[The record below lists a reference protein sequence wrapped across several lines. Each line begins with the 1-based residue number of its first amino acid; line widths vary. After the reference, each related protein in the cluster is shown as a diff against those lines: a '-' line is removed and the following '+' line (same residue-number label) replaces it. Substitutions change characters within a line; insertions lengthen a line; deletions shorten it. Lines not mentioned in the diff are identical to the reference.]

1 MLIAPFIIIILQLG
15 CCLYSI
21 VFYLLNIKKGYYVI
35 KFTHFAERRPNMIS
49 KKLAIEVL
57 NEALATGAD
66 YAEIFYEDS
75 HSYSLSIEN
84 GKVETSSSNIMNGVG
99 LRLLRNNQCV
109 YGYTNELTRK
119 GLVSLAQSLR
129 SSFHDERK
137 ITVTKLDYTNVK
149 NRNPI
154 KQSYDD
160 ISREEKI
167 ALVKEGLEEIQKR
180 NDPRL
185 VRYIGSFADN
195 HRFVAIFNSK
205 EKWFKR
211 DTEFGRLAYMVI
223 AADQNGF
230 ETAFN
235 GPGCQSDIS
244 FFREKINV
252 KELANKTADT
262 ALMMLT
268 AKECPSGKM
277 PVVIG
282 NGWGGV
288 LFHESCGHPLE
299 ASAIAKGL
307 SCFTGKHG
315 DMVASPLVSAVDD
328 STIPSA
334 WGSIDIDD
342 EGNPGTKR
350 LLIKNG
356 KLNDYMIDDFNGRR
370 MNREGNG
377 ACRRQNYKFCP
388 TSRMSNTYICNGKS
402 TPEEIIKAT
411 KLGLY
416 TVGFNGGS
424 VDPTTGE
431 FNFGCS
437 EAYIIRDG
445 KICEP
450 VKGATLIG
458 HGDEILKHIDMVGN
472 DLELAQGMCGAGSGS
487 IRTNVGQPTL
497 RVSEI
502 TVGGRGGELK

>member
-1 MLIAPFIIIILQLG
+1 
-15 CCLYSI
+15 
-21 VFYLLNIKKGYYVI
+21 
-35 KFTHFAERRPNMIS
+35 MIS
-49 KKLAIEVL
+49 KKLAIDVL

-75 HSYSLSIEN
+75 HSYSLSLEN
-84 GKVETSSSNIMNGVG
+84 GKVETSTSNIMNGVG
-99 LRLLRNNQCV
+99 LRLLKNNQSV
-109 YGYTNELTRK
+109 YGFTNDLSKK
-119 GLVSLAQSLR
+119 GLLSLAQSLR
-129 SSFHDERK
+129 SSFKGER
-137 ITVTKLDYTNVK
+137 ILTVTKLDMIRVK

-154 KQSYDD
+154 TRSYDD
-160 ISREEKI
+160 VTREEKI
-167 ALVKEGLEEIQKR
+167 ALVREGIEEIEALK
-180 NDPRL
+180 DPRI
-185 VRYIGSFADN
+185 VRYFGGFANN
-195 HRFVAIFNSK
+195 HRFVAVFNSK
-205 EKWFKR
+205 GKWFKR
-211 DTEFGRLAYMVI
+211 DTEFARLFYSIVAM
-223 AADQNGF
+223 NEKGF
-230 ETAFN
+230 ETAFE
-235 GPGCQSDIS
+235 GPGCQQSIDY
-244 FFREKINV
+244 FKTVVHPREVAKKAV
-252 KELANKTADT
+252 KTAL
-262 ALMMLT
+262 LMLE

-288 LFHESCGHPLE
+288 LFHEACGHPLE
-299 ASAIAKGL
+299 ASAISRGL
-307 SCFTGKHG
+307 SCFTGKEG
-315 DMVASPLVSAVDD
+315 EMVASPLVSAVDD
-328 STIPSA
+328 STIPQG

-350 LLIKNG
+350 VLIKNG
-356 KLNDYMIDDFNGRR
+356 KLVDYMIDDYNGRR

-416 TVGFNGGS
+416 AVSFAGGS

-458 HGDEILKHIDMVGN
+458 KGFEILKKIDMVAN
-472 DLELAQGMCGAGSGS
+472 DLDLAQGMCGASSGS

-497 RVSEI
+497 RVSEV

>member
-1 MLIAPFIIIILQLG
+1 
-15 CCLYSI
+15 
-21 VFYLLNIKKGYYVI
+21 
-35 KFTHFAERRPNMIS
+35 MIS

-57 NEALATGAD
+57 NKALETGGD

-75 HSYSLSIEN
+75 HSHSVLIEN
-84 GKVETSSSNIMNGVG
+84 GKVDSSNSNSLCGVG
-99 LRLLRNNQCV
+99 LRLLKENQTV
-109 YGYTNELTRK
+109 YGYTNDLTKK
-119 GLVSLAQSLR
+119 GLLALAESLSK
-129 SSFHDERK
+129 SFHGKR
-137 ITVTKLDYTNVK
+137 ILTVDHLDMIRVK

-154 KQSYDD
+154 IQSYDD
-160 ISREEKI
+160 VPLEEKI
-167 ALVKEGLEEIQKR
+167 ALVREGIEEIESMK
-180 NDPRL
+180 DPRI
-185 VRYIGSFADN
+185 VRTFGAFGDN
-195 HRFVAIFNSK
+195 HRFVAVFNSK
-205 EKWFKR
+205 GKWFKR
-211 DTEFGRLAYMVI
+211 ATEFGRLSFQVI
-223 AADQNGF
+223 AANESGF
-230 ETAFN
+230 ETGFE
-235 GPGCQSDIS
+235 GPGAQQGIS
-244 FFREKINV
+244 YFRTEKVNPRKCARKAAEV
-252 KELANKTADT
+252 
-262 ALMMLT
+262 ALQNLN
-268 AKECPSGKM
+268 AAECPSGVM

-299 ASAIAKGL
+299 ASAVSRGL
-307 SCFTGKHG
+307 SCFTGKEG
-315 DMVASPLVSAVDD
+315 EMIASPIVSAVDD
-328 STIPSA
+328 STIPQE

-356 KLNDYMIDDFNGRR
+356 KLTNFMIDDFNGRR

-377 ACRRQNYKFCP
+377 SCRRQNYRYCP

-416 TVGFNGGS
+416 AVSFNGGS

-431 FNFGCS
+431 FNFGAS

-458 HGDEILKHIDMVGN
+458 KGFEILKKIDMVGN
-472 DLELAQGMCGAGSGS
+472 DLDLAQGMCGAASGS

-497 RVSEI
+497 RVSAV

>member
-1 MLIAPFIIIILQLG
+1 ML
-15 CCLYSI
+15 
-21 VFYLLNIKKGYYVI
+21 
-35 KFTHFAERRPNMIS
+35 S

-75 HSYSLSIEN
+75 HSSSVSIEN
-84 GKVETSSSNIMNGVG
+84 GKVETASSNAMCGVG
-99 LRLLRNNQCV
+99 LRLLKDNQCV
-109 YGYTNELTRK
+109 YGYTNNLSKK
-119 GLVSLAQSLR
+119 GLFDLANSLNK
-129 SSFHDERK
+129 SFHSERL
-137 ITVTKLDYTNVK
+137 ITVTDLEMIRVK

-154 KQSYDD
+154 TRSYDD
-160 ISREEKI
+160 VPLQERIDLIREGI
-167 ALVKEGLEEIQKR
+167 DEINSLK
-180 NDPRL
+180 DPRI
-185 VRYIGSFADN
+185 VRTIGSFGAN
-195 HRFVAIFNSK
+195 HRFVAVFNSK
-205 EKWFKR
+205 GKWFKR
-211 DTEFGRLAYMVI
+211 DTEFGRMAFMVVV
-223 AADQNGF
+223 ADQNGF
-230 ETAFN
+230 ETGFE
-235 GPGCQSDIS
+235 GPGAQGPIEY
-244 FFREKINV
+244 FKTVVTPRE
-252 KELANKTADT
+252 TARKAAET
-262 ALMMLT
+262 ALKMLT
-268 AKECPSGKM
+268 AAECPSGVM

-299 ASAIAKGL
+299 SSSVAKGI
-307 SCFTGKHG
+307 SCFSGNKIG
-315 DMVASPLVSAVDD
+315 DYVASPIVSAVDD
-328 STIPSA
+328 STMPGE

-356 KLNDYMIDDFNGRR
+356 KLNDYMIDDLNGRR
-370 MNREGNG
+370 MGRSGNG
-377 ACRRQNYKFCP
+377 ACRRQNYRYIP

-402 TPEEIIKAT
+402 TPEEIIAAT

-416 TVGFNGGS
+416 AVSFNGGS

-445 KICEP
+445 KVAEP

-458 HGDEILKHIDMVGN
+458 KGFEILKNIDMVGN
-472 DLELAQGMCGAGSGS
+472 DLKLAQGMCGASSGS

-497 RVSEI
+497 RVSQI

>member
-1 MLIAPFIIIILQLG
+1 ML
-15 CCLYSI
+15 
-21 VFYLLNIKKGYYVI
+21 
-35 KFTHFAERRPNMIS
+35 S

-57 NEALATGAD
+57 NEALSTGAD

-75 HSYSLSIEN
+75 YSSGFSIEN
-84 GKVETSSSNIMNGVG
+84 GKVETASSNSMCGVG
-99 LRLLRNNQCV
+99 LRLLKENQCV
-109 YGYTNELTRK
+109 YGYTNNLSKK
-119 GLVSLAQSLR
+119 GLLDLANSLNK
-129 SSFHDERK
+129 SFNGERL
-137 ITVTKLDYTNVK
+137 ITVTKLDMIKKK
-149 NRNPI
+149 NNNPI
-154 KQSYDD
+154 GQSYFEVPL
-160 ISREEKI
+160 EEKI
-167 ALVKEGLEEIQKR
+167 ALVREGIDEIYSMK
-180 NDPRL
+180 DPRI
-185 VRYIGSFADN
+185 VRTVGSFGAN

-205 EKWFKR
+205 GKWFKR

-223 AADQNGF
+223 VADQNGF
-230 ETAFN
+230 ETGFE
-235 GPGCQSDIS
+235 GPGAQGDLNY
-244 FFREKINV
+244 FRTKV
-252 KELANKTADT
+252 KAREVARKAAET
-262 ALMMLT
+262 ALKMLT
-268 AKECPSGKM
+268 AKECPSGVM

-299 ASAIAKGL
+299 ASAVAKGL
-307 SCFTGKHG
+307 SCFSDNKIG
-315 DMVASPLVSAVDD
+315 DYIASPIVSAVDD
-328 STIPSA
+328 STMPSE

-342 EGNPGTKR
+342 EGNPGSKR

-356 KLNDYMIDDFNGRR
+356 KLNDYMIDDLNGRR

-377 ACRRQNYKFCP
+377 ACRRQNYRYVP
-388 TSRMSNTYICNGKS
+388 TSRMSNTYICNGRS

-416 TVGFNGGS
+416 AVGFNGGS

-445 KICEP
+445 KIAEP

-458 HGDEILKHIDMVGN
+458 KGFEILKKIDMVAN
-472 DLELAQGMCGAGSGS
+472 DLDLAQGMCGASSGS

-497 RVSEI
+497 RVSEV

>member
-1 MLIAPFIIIILQLG
+1 ML
-15 CCLYSI
+15 
-21 VFYLLNIKKGYYVI
+21 
-35 KFTHFAERRPNMIS
+35 S

-57 NEALATGAD
+57 NEALSTGAD

-75 HSYSLSIEN
+75 RSTNISVEN
-84 GKVETSSSNIMNGVG
+84 GKVETASSNSMCGVG
-99 LRLLRNNQCV
+99 LRLLKENQCV
-109 YGYTNELTRK
+109 YGYTNNLSKK
-119 GLVSLAQSLR
+119 GLLDLANSLNK
-129 SSFHDERK
+129 SFHGERL
-137 ITVTKLDYTNVK
+137 ITVTNLEMIRRK
-149 NRNPI
+149 NNNPI
-154 KQSYDD
+154 GRSYDD
-160 ISREEKI
+160 VPTEEKV
-167 ALVKEGLEEIQKR
+167 ALIKEGIDEIYSLK
-180 NDPRL
+180 DPRI
-185 VRYIGSFADN
+185 VRTTGVFGAN

-205 EKWFKR
+205 GKWFKR

-223 AADQNGF
+223 VADQNGF
-230 ETAFN
+230 ETGFE
-235 GPGCQSDIS
+235 GPGAQGDIS
-244 FFREKINV
+244 YFSNKVTAR
-252 KELANKTADT
+252 KTARKAAET
-262 ALMMLT
+262 ALKMLT
-268 AKECPSGKM
+268 AKECPSGVM

-299 ASAIAKGL
+299 SSAVAKGL
-307 SCFTGKHG
+307 SCFSGNKIG
-315 DMVASPLVSAVDD
+315 DYIASPIVSAVDD
-328 STIPSA
+328 STMPGE

-356 KLNDYMIDDFNGRR
+356 KLNDYMIDDLNGRR
-370 MNREGNG
+370 MGREGNG
-377 ACRRQNYKFCP
+377 ACRRQNYRFCP

-402 TPEEIIKAT
+402 TPEEIIAAT

-416 TVGFNGGS
+416 AVSFNGGS

-445 KICEP
+445 KVAEP

-458 HGDEILKHIDMVGN
+458 KGFEILKHIDMIGN
-472 DLELAQGMCGAGSGS
+472 DLELAQGMCGASSGS

-497 RVSEI
+497 RISQI

>member
-1 MLIAPFIIIILQLG
+1 ML
-15 CCLYSI
+15 
-21 VFYLLNIKKGYYVI
+21 
-35 KFTHFAERRPNMIS
+35 S

-66 YAEIFYEDS
+66 YAEIFFEDS
-75 HSYSLSIEN
+75 YSSGLSIEN
-84 GKVETSSSNIMNGVG
+84 GKVETASSNSMCGVG
-99 LRLLRNNQCV
+99 LRLLKENQVV
-109 YGYTNELTRK
+109 YGYTNDLSKK
-119 GLVSLAQSLR
+119 GLLALANSLNK
-129 SSFHDERK
+129 SFNGERLIK
-137 ITVTKLDYTNVK
+137 VEKLDMIRGK

-154 KQSYDD
+154 TRSYDD
-160 ISREEKI
+160 VSLEEKI
-167 ALVKEGLEEIQKR
+167 ALVREGIDEIQSM
-180 NDPRL
+180 NDPRI
-185 VRYIGSFADN
+185 VRYIGSFAAN

-205 EKWFKR
+205 GKWFKR
-211 DTEFGRLAYMVI
+211 DTEFGRMAFQVI
-223 AADQNGF
+223 VADQNGF
-230 ETAFN
+230 ETGFE
-235 GPGCQSDIS
+235 GPGTQGSIEY
-244 FFREKINV
+244 F
-252 KELANKTADT
+252 KTIVTPRKVARKAAET
-262 ALMMLT
+262 ALLMLT
-268 AKECPSGKM
+268 AKECPSGIM

-299 ASAIAKGL
+299 ASAVAKGL
-307 SCFTGKHG
+307 SCFSQNKIG
-315 DMVASPLVSAVDD
+315 DYIASPIVSAVDD
-328 STIPSA
+328 STMPGE

-356 KLNDYMIDDFNGRR
+356 KLNDYMIDDLNGRR
-370 MNREGNG
+370 MGREGNG
-377 ACRRQNYKFCP
+377 ACRRQNYRYCP

-402 TPEEIIKAT
+402 TPEEIIAAT

-416 TVGFNGGS
+416 AVSFNGGS

-445 KICEP
+445 KIAEP

-458 HGDEILKHIDMVGN
+458 KGFEILKHIDMVGN
-472 DLELAQGMCGAGSGS
+472 DLKLAQGMCGAASGS

-497 RVSEI
+497 RVSQI